1 VRTRRSSLAPELFSH
16 QPPPR
21 PDGQLEVT
29 ITYLELA
36 ADDWTRRAVP
46 PALKID
52 ITRETSPSVALYRE
66 LYDRVGRPW
75 LWYERRLLSDEA
87 LNALLSQPGHELHV
101 ARSSEDLIGYFELDG
116 DELVFFG
123 LTLNHIGQRIG
134 PWLLDRAIER
144 GLARGSQRL
153 TLNTN
158 TVDHPRALST
168 YLKAGFR
175 IVRRET
181 KALQDPRMLWPD
193 LYRWPPA

>member
-1 VRTRRSSLAPELFSH
+1 MSLAPELLFSH
-16 QPPPR
+16 QPSPR
-21 PDGQLEVT
+21 PDGRLEVT

-46 PALKID
+46 PELKIA
-52 ITRETSPSVALYRE
+52 IAREISPSVALYRE

-87 LNALLSQPGHELHV
+87 LGALLSQPGHELHV
-101 ARSSEDLIGYFELDG
+101 ARSGNDLIGYFELDG

-123 LTLNHIGQRIG
+123 LMLNHIGQRIG

-144 GLARGSQRL
+144 GLARGSRQL
-153 TLNTN
+153 SLNTN

-181 KALQDPRMLWPD
+181 KVLQDPRTLWPE
-193 LYRWPPA
+193 LYRWPPT